1 MGEFIAVM
9 MAAAGFVAVIM
20 VFVVIV
26 KQFLYVGRPNEILIF
41 SGRDRLRADG
51 SHVGF
56 RTVIGGRTIKIPILE
71 TVNRMDLRVIPV
83 TISIEGAYSQGGI
96 PLNVH
101 AIANVKLS
109 SDPDKIDNA
118 IERFLGRDRNEVAR
132 VARETLEGNLRG
144 VLANLTPEQVNE
156 DRAEFA
162 KSLFAEAMPDLRSL
176 GLELDTLKV
185 QSVSD
190 DKGYLDSIGRRQS
203 AELIR
208 ESRIAE
214 ATNRAEASVLDAS
227 NQLKKAVA
235 KINAQKNIAT
245 AEAQR
250 RITDAQTKSKA
261 LVAEERSKIGAA
273 IAKSMANIDVQRARI
288 EQVKRQLEADVIR
301 PAHAKKSELELQA
314 RANVAKTIEEGRANA
329 EALRSLL
336 QVWHEAGDAA
346 RPIFLIQQFDAIL
359 NNMLSTI
366 QDIKIDK
373 ITVIDSRLEGLDRN
387 AAPAIKA
394 ASASEQIKQT
404 MDLDLPRLLQG
415 VAALSNK

>member
-1 MGEFIAVM
+1 MGAVAAIAL
-9 MAAAGFVAVIM
+9 I
-20 VFVVIV
+20 VIV
-26 KQFLYVGRPNEILIF
+26 AGIAIALAITNLIVICQPNEVLIF
-41 SGRDRLRADG
+41 SGASNERGYEIVHSGRKVRIPIIHRVDRLDVTNMA
-51 SHVGF
+51 
-56 RTVIGGRTIKIPILE
+56 I
-71 TVNRMDLRVIPV
+71 DLNV
-83 TISIEGAYSQGGI
+83 SNAYSKGGI
-96 PLNVH
+96 PLNVRGV
-101 AIANVKLS
+101 ANVKIGTRA
-109 SDPDKIDNA
+109 PYINNA
-118 IERFLGRDRNEVAR
+118 VERFLDLPRDTIMQVAK
-132 VARETLEGNLRG
+132 ETLEGNLRG
-144 VLANLTPEQVNE
+144 VLATLTPEQVNE
-156 DRAEFA
+156 DREEFA

-235 KINAQKNIAT
+235 KINAQKDIAT

-273 IAKSMANIDVQRARI
+273 IAKSMANIDVQKARI

-314 RANVAKTIEEGRANA
+314 RAKVAKTVEEGRANA
-329 EALRSLL
+329 EALRALL

-346 RPIFLIQQFDAIL
+346 RPIFLIQQFDAIM

-373 ITVIDSRLEGLDRN
+373 ITVIDSRLEGVDRN
-387 AAPAIKA
+387 ASPAIKA

-404 MDLDLPRLLQG
+404 MELDLPRLLQG
-415 VAALSNK
+415 VAALSGKE